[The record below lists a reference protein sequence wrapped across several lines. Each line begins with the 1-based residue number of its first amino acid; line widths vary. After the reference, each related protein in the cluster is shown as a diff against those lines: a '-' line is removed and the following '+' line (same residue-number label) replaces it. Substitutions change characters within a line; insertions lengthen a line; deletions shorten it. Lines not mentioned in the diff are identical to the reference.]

1 MADGEASELIG
12 QITEAA
18 VNLVNANVDLVS
30 RLAAGSSP
38 EDLDEGTGPFRD
50 VWMTWAEGAGDLV
63 RISYLSAQLLD
74 VITGFD
80 RRRAD

>member
-18 VNLVNANVDLVS
+18 VHLVNANADLVG
-30 RLAAGSSP
+30 RLAVGSSG
-38 EDLDEGTGPFRD
+38 EDPDEGTGPFRD

-74 VITGFD
+74 VLTGFD
-80 RRRAD
+80 RPRAD